1 MFFAA
6 KPFSKIRQF
15 VLLSMAAVL
24 VGCAS
29 IPAGVDPSPNDPW
42 EPFNRSVF
50 EFNEGLD
57 AYLLKPVVAGYR
69 FVLPEFVR
77 EGIYNFFSN
86 YGDIYNVAYNLLQG
100 KPGYAFNDLMRV
112 VVNTTMGLGGFIDLA
127 TPGGLEKHKEDW
139 GQTLGVW
146 GVPSG
151 PYVVLPFFGPSN
163 VRDTFGTVADLE
175 SDYLFRLLPDV
186 ALRNSITGLRVV
198 NARNTYYEAGDLLDG
213 AAIDKYSFMRDAYI
227 QRREYQINEGRDD
240 EEPQMPVYENPY
252 ECERAKI
259 SPNEITRARW
269 IYEELQMDF

>member
-1 MFFAA
+1 MSLWIANL
-6 KPFSKIRQF
+6 KR
-15 VLLSMAAVL
+15 LLLLCLASMLLA
-24 VGCAS
+24 CAS
-29 IPAGVDPSPNDPW
+29 IPAGVEPSPNDPW

-77 EGIYNFFSN
+77 DGIYNFFSN
-86 YGDIYNVAYNLLQG
+86 YNDIYTALNNLLQG
-100 KPGYAFNDLMRV
+100 KPDYAFNDLMRV
-112 VVNTTMGLGGFIDLA
+112 VVNTTFGLGGLIDMA

-139 GQTLGVW
+139 GQTFGVW

-151 PYVVLPFFGPSN
+151 PYVVLPFFGPSS

-175 SDYLFRLLPDV
+175 TDYLFKYIHNV
-186 ALRNSITGLRVV
+186 GLRNSITGLRVV

-227 QRREYQINEGRDD
+227 QRRAYQINEGRED
-240 EEPQMPVYENPY
+240 EEPPMPAYENGY
-252 ECERAKI
+252 E
-259 SPNEITRARW
+259 
-269 IYEELQMDF
+269 

>member
-1 MFFAA
+1 MTFLA
-6 KPFSKIRQF
+6 KLKRWILLCF
-15 VLLSMAAVL
+15 VSTM

-29 IPAGVDPSPNDPW
+29 IPAGVQPSPQDPW

-57 AYLLKPVVAGYR
+57 AYVLKPVVAGYR

-77 EGIYNFFSN
+77 DGIYNFFSN
-86 YGDIYNVAYNLLQG
+86 YSDIYTALQNLLQG
-100 KPGYAFNDLMRV
+100 KPDYAFSDLMRV
-112 VVNTTMGLGGFIDLA
+112 VVNTTMGLGGLIDLA

-139 GQTLGVW
+139 GQTFGVW
-146 GVPSG
+146 GIPSG

-163 VRDTFGTVADLE
+163 VRDTFGTAADLE

-186 ALRNSITGLRVV
+186 ALRNSLTGLRVV

-227 QRREYQINEGRDD
+227 QRREYQINEGREDK
-240 EEPQMPVYENPY
+240 EPLMPPYQNPY
-252 ECERAKI
+252 E
-259 SPNEITRARW
+259 
-269 IYEELQMDF
+269 

>member
-1 MFFAA
+1 M
-6 KPFSKIRQF
+6 
-15 VLLSMAAVL
+15 LLVPSLINKMKRFLLLCMATAL

-29 IPAGVDPSPNDPW
+29 IPAGVEPSPQDPW

-86 YGDIYNVAYNLLQG
+86 YNDIYTALYNLLQG
-100 KPGYAFNDLMRV
+100 KPGYAFNDFMRV
-112 VVNTTMGLGGFIDLA
+112 AVNTTMGLGGLLDLA

-146 GVPSG
+146 GVPAG

-163 VRDTFGTVADLE
+163 VRDAFGTVADLE

-227 QRREYQINEGRDD
+227 QRRQYQINEGRDD

-252 ECERAKI
+252 E
-259 SPNEITRARW
+259 
-269 IYEELQMDF
+269 

>member
-1 MFFAA
+1 MLLLMR
-6 KPFSKIRQF
+6 KIKTII
-15 VLLSMAAVL
+15 LLGLIASL
-24 VGCAS
+24 IGCAS
-29 IPAGVDPSPNDPW
+29 IPAGAERSPQDPW

-86 YGDIYNVAYNLLQG
+86 YNDIYTALYNLLQG
-100 KPGYAFNDLMRV
+100 KPGYAFNDFMRV
-112 VVNTTMGLGGFIDLA
+112 AVNTTMGLGGLLDLA

-146 GVPSG
+146 GVPAG

-175 SDYLFRLLPDV
+175 SDYLFSFVKDIG
-186 ALRNSITGLRVV
+186 LRNSITGLRVV

-213 AAIDKYSFMRDAYI
+213 AAI
-227 QRREYQINEGRDD
+227 QQIASLI
-240 EEPQMPVYENPY
+240 V
-252 ECERAKI
+252 
-259 SPNEITRARW
+259 SITS
-269 IYEELQMDF
+269 IYYTQTGNTVS

>member
-1 MFFAA
+1 MPSSVVKFI
-6 KPFSKIRQF
+6 SRTRQC
-15 VLLSMAAVL
+15 VLLCIASVL

-29 IPAGVDPSPNDPW
+29 IPAGVEPSPQDPW
-42 EPFNRSVF
+42 ERFNRSVF

-86 YGDIYNVAYNLLQG
+86 YSDIYTALQNMLQG
-100 KPGYAFNDLMRV
+100 KPDFAFNDLMRV
-112 VVNTTMGLGGFIDLA
+112 VVNTTFGLGGLIDMA

-139 GQTLGVW
+139 GQTFGVW
-146 GVPSG
+146 GVPAG

-186 ALRNSITGLRVV
+186 ALRNSITGLRIV

-227 QRREYQINEGRDD
+227 QRRQYQINEGRDD
-240 EEPQMPVYENPY
+240 EEPTMPVYQNPY
-252 ECERAKI
+252 E
-259 SPNEITRARW
+259 
-269 IYEELQMDF
+269 